1 MKKIG
6 CVVLVGLLVL
16 ALLVGVWVMGAYNN
30 LTRLQVAVDQAWS
43 QVENVYQRRLDL
55 VPNLVETVKGASNFE
70 RETLQAVTDA
80 RARASQITL
89 SPEMLSDPAALQR
102 FQAAQGELSG
112 ALSRLLATVENYPEL
127 KATEAYRDLM
137 TQLEGSENRI
147 AVERR
152 RFNETV
158 GTYNTATRVLPGSI
172 VARLAGFTPRALF
185 EAAEGAERAP
195 AVRF

>member
-6 CVVLVGLLVL
+6 CVVLIGLLVV
-16 ALLVGVWVMGAYNN
+16 ALLAAVWGMGVYNN

-55 VPNLVETVKGASNFE
+55 VPNLVETVKGASAFE
-70 RETLQAVTDA
+70 QETLQAVTDA

-89 SPEMLSDPAALQR
+89 TPEMLSDPAALQR
-102 FQAAQGELSG
+102 FQAAQGQLSG

-158 GTYNTATRVLPGSI
+158 GTYNTATRVLPGALI
-172 VARLAGFTPRALF
+172 ARLTGFTPRALF
-185 EAAEGAERAP
+185 EAAEGADQAP

>member
-1 MKKIG
+1 
-6 CVVLVGLLVL
+6 
-16 ALLVGVWVMGAYNN
+16 
-30 LTRLQVAVDQAWS
+30 
-43 QVENVYQRRLDL
+43 
-55 VPNLVETVKGASNFE
+55 
-70 RETLQAVTDA
+70 
-80 RARASQITL
+80 
-89 SPEMLSDPAALQR
+89 MLSDPTALQR

>member
-6 CVVLVGLLVL
+6 CAVLVGLLVL
-16 ALLVGVWVMGAYNN
+16 ALLFGVWAMGAYNN

-55 VPNLVETVKGASNFE
+55 VPNLVETVKGASAFE

>member
-6 CVVLVGLLVL
+6 CVVLIGLLVV
-16 ALLVGVWVMGAYNN
+16 ALLIGVWVMGAYNN

>member
-6 CVVLVGLLVL
+6 CVVLIGLLVL
-16 ALLVGVWVMGAYNN
+16 GLLAGVWGMGVYNN

-55 VPNLVETVKGASNFE
+55 VPNLVETVKGASAFE
-70 RETLQAVTDA
+70 QETLQAVTDA

-89 SPEMLSDPAALQR
+89 TPEMLSDPAAMQR
-102 FQAAQGELSG
+102 FQAAQGQLSG

-172 VARLAGFTPRALF
+172 VARLAGFAPRALF
-185 EAAEGAERAP
+185 EAAEGADQAP